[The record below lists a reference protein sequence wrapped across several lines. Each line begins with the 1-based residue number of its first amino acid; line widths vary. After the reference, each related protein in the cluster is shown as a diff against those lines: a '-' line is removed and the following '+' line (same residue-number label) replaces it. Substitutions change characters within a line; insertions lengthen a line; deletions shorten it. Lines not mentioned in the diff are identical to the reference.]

1 MLKSWNTANFARDH
15 TCLAKSPAYMQSNEC
30 THLAEQNA
38 LGEGGARAQPS
49 EKSSEVPLQGKCN
62 GLTEVENSANKS
74 AVERKDHREQ
84 EGDAAV
90 MVALKVIRKV
100 RVRVC
105 RADGHRV

>member
-1 MLKSWNTANFARDH
+1 
-15 TCLAKSPAYMQSNEC
+15 MQSNEC

-49 EKSSEVPLQGKCN
+49 EVSSEVPLQGKCPDRSC
-62 GLTEVENSANKS
+62 NSANKS